1 MFDLVYWGQGGFSFE
16 QVWNMPVYLRRYYIN
31 KISDIHKKQ
40 EEASKGKSN
49 DQKAMET
56 LESFDIDWDNLPS
69 DSGLNNE
76 L

>member
-1 MFDLVYWGQGGFSFE
+1 
-16 QVWNMPVYLRRYYIN
+16 MPVYLRRYYIN

>member
-16 QVWNMPVYLRRYYIN
+16 QVWNMPVYMRRYYIN

>member
-1 MFDLVYWGQGGFSFE
+1 
-16 QVWNMPVYLRRYYIN
+16 MPVYMRRYYIN

-56 LESFDIDWDNLPS
+56 LESFDIYWDNLPS

>member
-1 MFDLVYWGQGGFSFE
+1 
-16 QVWNMPVYLRRYYIN
+16 MPVYMRRYYIN

-56 LESFDIDWDNLPS
+56 LESLDIDWDNLPS

>member
-16 QVWNMPVYLRRYYIN
+16 QAWNLPVYMRRYYIN

-40 EEASKGKSN
+40 EEAQKGKT
-49 DQKAMET
+49 DDEKAMET
-56 LESFDIDWDNLPS
+56 FENFDIDWDNLPK
-69 DSGLNNE
+69 DSGLKNE

>member
-1 MFDLVYWGQGGFSFE
+1 VFDLVYWGQGGFSFE
-16 QVWNMPVYLRRYYIN
+16 QVWNMPIYMRRYYIN

>member
-1 MFDLVYWGQGGFSFE
+1 
-16 QVWNMPVYLRRYYIN
+16 MPVYMRRYYIN

-40 EEASKGKSN
+40 EDASKGKTN

-56 LESFDIDWDNLPS
+56 FENFDIDWDNIPK
-69 DSGLNNE
+69 DSGLTNE

>member
-40 EEASKGKSN
+40 EEAAKGQSEDK
-49 DQKAMET
+49 QAMEQ
-56 LESFDIDWDNLPS
+56 FDIDWANIPK
-69 DSGLNNE
+69 DSGLKNE